1 MSTNCFVQVGKQACW
16 RSYLS
21 PRREGRANVDGSWT
35 GVGEEAGT
43 GGVVL
48 FALGTSQDWQ
58 KTSDRG
64 GT

>member
-1 MSTNCFVQVGKQACW
+1 MLES
-16 RSYLS
+16 SLS
-21 PRREGRANVDGSWT
+21 PRRDGRANVDGSWT

-58 KTSDRG
+58 NTSDRG